1 MHMKL
6 ETILEKAQVLFHAYC
21 KKSVT
26 ECFQVVELPSPGGTA
41 ATSPQG
47 KRSQSAFAKFSPFL

>member
-21 KKSVT
+21 RKSVT

-41 ATSPQG
+41 ATPQD